1 MNRFGKTA
9 FTLLELLC
17 VITLIALLASMMMPA
32 LGHVREKAH
41 STACAANLRQIGV
54 AVSLYVS
61 EHDNTFPYIETD
73 PTNPILYPDD
83 IPAQPMLETLQP
95 YGVSAKTLEC
105 PADVSN
111 PNANYYAKKQT
122 SYEWRP
128 MIDGET
134 RVNAT
139 IFSRRGA
146 INVPLS
152 RVRQV
157 IDFTAVHNGRQNV
170 LYADGRVVAF

>member
-1 MNRFGKTA
+1 MIRCAVKG
-9 FTLLELLC
+9 FTLVELLC
-17 VITLIALLASMMMPA
+17 VIAIIAVLGSLLMPA
-32 LGHVREKAH
+32 LGQMLAKAH

-54 AVSLYVS
+54 AVSLYVND
-61 EHDNTFPYIETD
+61 HDNTFPYIETD
-73 PTNPILYPDD
+73 PTNPVLYPEDVT
-83 IPAQPMLETLQP
+83 AKPMLETLAP
-95 YGVSAKTLEC
+95 YGVSAKTLQC
-105 PADVSN
+105 PADLAE

-146 INVPLS
+146 INVPLG

-157 IDFTAVHNGRQNV
+157 IDFTPVHNGRQNV
-170 LYADGRVVAF
+170 LYADGRVCAF